1 MDCTFRCFAR
11 LSLSGL
17 MAAVPVAA
25 TAEDY
30 ATWHPWQLDS
40 ALVLWA
46 IEKASGHS
54 VRIES
59 LPRDTDTTSRPGA
72 IWIDTP
78 DAIYRRTGQR
88 TAFEEAVR
96 KLDLKHP
103 CVERLREAVR
113 VVEFAGWRKPD
124 YPNIETF
131 EMRVLNAVPKAP
143 AKGGME
149 PALAVINNYCG
160 EAK

>member
-1 MDCTFRCFAR
+1 MLPALLTWAP
-11 LSLSGL
+11 
-17 MAAVPVAA
+17 AVVK
-25 TAEDY
+25 AEGY

-46 IEKASGHS
+46 LQKSTGHG
-54 VRIES
+54 VQIES
-59 LPRDTDTTSRPGA
+59 LPRDTATSARPGV

-78 DAIYRRTGQR
+78 DAPYRRTGQR

-96 KLDLKHP
+96 KLGLQHP
-103 CVERLREAVR
+103 CVDKLREAVR

-124 YPNIETF
+124 YPTIETF
-131 EMRVLNAVPKAP
+131 ETRVLNAVPKQA

-149 PALAVINNYCG
+149 PALAVIDSYCG